1 VRCRSA
7 HYENE
12 EFYLTIHGCSKVA
25 LRFLVGSAL
34 LTLGLV
40 ALPAVA
46 AAENVY
52 GVSVSEG
59 STASGFSVADTSGFA
74 EATPAHEARVAIT
87 RAGVRVAETPSG
99 QGSFPFMTQVPQAGD
114 VLTLE
119 SPPGTTVS
127 SLTYDGLPTMDA
139 TVCGGSANFSGQR
152 SPGTTLTG
160 RYSTESYGGP
170 EGFVEVPLSSASAF
184 ATSFP
189 AALKSGETVFAEEER
204 ESALAGGASFVYYS
218 SNVRPV
224 GACAAPAQPAAAAPV
239 VVPLAPVLLPLLG
252 GTVLKLS
259 HTTIAKL
266 LKSGWLVQVSIN
278 QPGTVIQDLYMVS
291 GKLPAFASRK
301 HPAVRKQPP
310 ALLVARGASTVKKA
324 GTVKVLVR
332 VTAHGRR
339 ALKHTKSVKLV
350 LITTLRSTSGRRID
364 LGRHSI
370 TLKS

>member
-1 VRCRSA
+1 V
-7 HYENE
+7 
-12 EFYLTIHGCSKVA
+12 
-25 LRFLVGSAL
+25 
-34 LTLGLV
+34 LTLGLA

-46 AAENVY
+46 AAENFY
-52 GVSVSEG
+52 GISVSEG
-59 STASGFSVADTSGFA
+59 SSFSSAFSVAETSGFA
-74 EATPAHEARVAIT
+74 EATPVHETRVTIT

-99 QGSFPFMTQVPQAGD
+99 EGQFPFMTQVPQAGD

-119 SPPGTTVS
+119 SPLGTPVTSV
-127 SLTYDGLPTMDA
+127 TYDGLPTMDA
-139 TVCGGSANFSGQR
+139 TVCAGSANFSGQR

-160 RYSTESYGGP
+160 RYTTETYGGP
-170 EGFVEVPLSSASAF
+170 EGFLQVPLSSASAF
-184 ATSFP
+184 AASFP
-189 AALKSGETVFAEEER
+189 VALKSGETVFAEEER
-204 ESALAGGASFVYYS
+204 NSTLAGGSFSYYS
-218 SNVRPV
+218 SNSRPV

-239 VVPLAPVLLPLLG
+239 VAPLAPVLLPLLG

-301 HPAVRKQPP
+301 HKAAHNQPP
-310 ALLVARGASTVKKA
+310 AVLVARGATTVKKA
-324 GTVKVLVR
+324 GTVKVVVR
-332 VTAHGRR
+332 ATAHGRR
-339 ALKHTKSVKLV
+339 ALKHAKSVKLV